1 MFIGRTVAEAEV
13 PILWLLDAESL
24 EKTLVLGKIE
34 GNQEGKRKRECQ
46 KMRWLDSI
54 TDSVDKN
61 LCRPREI
68 VEDTETWNAAICGL
82 TKRWT

>member
-1 MFIGRTVAEAEV
+1 MGF
-13 PILWLLDAESL
+13 SL
-24 EKTLVLGKIE
+24 EKTLMQGKIE
-34 GNQEGKRKRECQ
+34 GRRRRGQQ